1 MKNQLEKA
9 LAFPEKTG
17 IINGFLIFGAALMK
31 SGNEKEFFAGIDLGG
46 TKILTVVTDSE
57 KNVLAKTKIATEAA
71 RGVGVVMDN
80 IFKSLDISCQKCGVS
95 ADKLSGIGI
104 GVPGPVNY
112 EKGLVYDC
120 PNLAGWKNIEVRKI
134 IGEKLNVPVFVEN
147 DARVA
152 GLAETRLGAAKGF
165 RHVFYITVS
174 TGIGSAII
182 IDGKIYHGA
191 DGAAGEFGQMKLL
204 DGSILEQ
211 KFAGPAIERL
221 FGLPTTQ
228 LAVLI
233 EKNDPGAKR
242 ALDHLTHGI
251 GTFLANVVT
260 LLDPQIIVVGGGV
273 SQLGELI
280 FKPVREKVASLAFSI
295 GAENVKIVQ
304 ASLGTDSG
312 ALGAVELLFD

>member
-1 MKNQLEKA
+1 MSDPIKK
-9 LAFPEKTG
+9 G
-17 IINGFLIFGAALMK
+17 
-31 SGNEKEFFAGIDLGG
+31 FFAGVDLGG

-57 KNVLAKTKIATEAA
+57 KKVLAKTKIPTEAT
-71 RGVGVVMDN
+71 RGVDAVLDN
-80 IFKSLDISCQKCGVS
+80 IFKSLDISCKECGITPGS
-95 ADKLSGIGI
+95 LSGIGI

-134 IGEKLNVPVFVEN
+134 ISERLDVPVFVEN

-228 LAVLI
+228 LTELV
-233 EKNDPGAKR
+233 EKNDPGAKK
-242 ALDHLTHGI
+242 AVEYLTDGI
-251 GTFLANVVT
+251 GTFLANVAT
-260 LLDPQIIVVGGGV
+260 LLNPQIIVVGGGV
-273 SQLGELI
+273 SQLGDLI
-280 FKPVREKVASLAFSI
+280 LDPIREKVAAKAFSI
-295 GAENVKIVQ
+295 AAKNVKIVP
-304 ASLGTDSG
+304 AALHTDSG
-312 ALGAVELLFD
+312 AIGAVELLFD

>member
-1 MKNQLEKA
+1 MTDSMKK
-9 LAFPEKTG
+9 G
-17 IINGFLIFGAALMK
+17 
-31 SGNEKEFFAGIDLGG
+31 FFAGIDLGG

-57 KNVLAKTKIATEAA
+57 KKVLAKTKIPTEAA
-71 RGVGVVMDN
+71 LGVDTVLGN
-80 IFKSLDISCQKCGVS
+80 IFKSLDISCKECGIS
-95 ADKLSGIGI
+95 AQNLSGIGI

-120 PNLAGWKNIEVRKI
+120 PNLAGWKNIEIRKI
-134 IGEKLNVPVFVEN
+134 INERLGVPVFVEN

-165 RHVFYITVS
+165 RYVFYITVS

-228 LAVLI
+228 LAELI
-233 EKNDPGAKR
+233 KKNDPGAKS
-242 ALDHLTHGI
+242 AVDYLTHGT
-251 GTFLANVVT
+251 GTFLANVAT
-260 LLDPQIIVVGGGV
+260 LLNPQIIVVGGGV
-273 SQLGELI
+273 SQLGDLI
-280 FKPVREKVASLAFSI
+280 LDPIREKVSQLAFSI
-295 GAENVKIVQ
+295 AAKNVKIVP
-304 ASLGTDSG
+304 AALHTDSG
-312 ALGAVELLFD
+312 AIGAVELLFD

>member
-1 MKNQLEKA
+1 MKNAEK
-9 LAFPEKTG
+9 
-17 IINGFLIFGAALMK
+17 NG
-31 SGNEKEFFAGIDLGG
+31 FFAGIDLGG
-46 TKILTVVTDSE
+46 TKILTVVTDSG
-57 KNVLAKTKIATEAA
+57 KNVLSKTKIPTEAT
-71 RGVGVVMDN
+71 RGIDAVLNN
-80 IFKSLDISCQKCGVS
+80 IFKSLDISCKECGIS
-95 ADKLSGIGI
+95 AAELSGIGI

-134 IGEKLNVPVFVEN
+134 FSEKLGVPVFVEN

-228 LAVLI
+228 LADLI
-233 EKNDPGAKR
+233 RKNDAGAK
-242 ALDHLTHGI
+242 AAVDYLTHGI
-251 GTFLANVVT
+251 GTFLANVAT
-260 LLDPQIIVVGGGV
+260 LLNPQIIVVGGGV
-273 SQLGELI
+273 SQLGDLI
-280 FKPVREKVASLAFSI
+280 LDPIREKVAALAFSI
-295 GAENVKIVQ
+295 AAKNVKIVPAALQ
-304 ASLGTDSG
+304 TDSG
-312 ALGAVELLFD
+312 AIGAVELLFD

>member
-1 MKNQLEKA
+1 MTDSRK
-9 LAFPEKTG
+9 
-17 IINGFLIFGAALMK
+17 
-31 SGNEKEFFAGIDLGG
+31 KEFFAGIDLGG

-57 KNVLAKTKIATEAA
+57 KNVLAKIKIPTEAS
-71 RGVGVVMDN
+71 RGVDAVLDN
-80 IFKSLDISCQKCGVS
+80 IFKSLDLSCSECNISPKS
-95 ADKLSGIGI
+95 LSGIGI

-120 PNLAGWKNIEVRKI
+120 PNLPGWKNIEVRQI
-134 IGEKLNVPVFVEN
+134 FSDKLGVPVFVEN

-165 RHVFYITVS
+165 RHVFYITIS

-228 LAVLI
+228 LTDLI
-233 EKNDPGAKR
+233 KKNDMGAKT
-242 ALDHLTHGI
+242 ALDYLTHGI
-251 GTFLANVVT
+251 GTFLANVAT
-260 LLDPQIIVVGGGV
+260 LLNPQIIVVGGGV
-273 SQLGELI
+273 SQLGDLI
-280 FKPVREKVASLAFSI
+280 LDPVREKVAAKAFSI
-295 GAENVKIVQ
+295 AAENVKIVP
-304 ASLGTDSG
+304 AALHTDSG
-312 ALGAVELLFD
+312 AIGAVELLFE

>member
-1 MKNQLEKA
+1 
-9 LAFPEKTG
+9 
-17 IINGFLIFGAALMK
+17 MK
-31 SGNEKEFFAGIDLGG
+31 SGNEKEFFAVIDLGG
-46 TKILTVVTDSE
+46 TKILTVVTDAE
-57 KNVLAKTKIATEAA
+57 KRVLAKTKIPTEAA
-71 RGVGVVMDN
+71 RGVSVVLDN
-80 IFKSLDISCQKCGVS
+80 IFKSLDISCKECGIS
-95 ADKLSGIGI
+95 ADSLSGIGI

-134 IGEKLNVPVFVEN
+134 IEEKLNVPVFVEN

-228 LAVLI
+228 LAGLI
-233 EKNDPGAKR
+233 KKNDPGAKC
-242 ALDHLTHGI
+242 ALDHLIHGT
-251 GTFLANVVT
+251 GTFLANIVT
-260 LLDPQIIVVGGGV
+260 LLNPQIIVVGGGV
-273 SQLGELI
+273 AQLGEL
-280 FKPVREKVASLAFSI
+280 FLGPVRGKVSSLAFSI
-295 GAENVKIVQ
+295 GAENVKIVP
-304 ASLGTDSG
+304 AALGTDSG
-312 ALGAVELLFD
+312 AVGAVELLFD

>member
-1 MKNQLEKA
+1 MNNSGKNR
-9 LAFPEKTG
+9 
-17 IINGFLIFGAALMK
+17 
-31 SGNEKEFFAGIDLGG
+31 FFAGIDLGG
-46 TKILTVVTDSE
+46 TKILTVVTDSK
-57 KNVLAKTKIATEAA
+57 KNVLARTRIPTEASG
-71 RGVGVVMDN
+71 GVGTVMDN
-80 IFKSLDISCQKCGVS
+80 IFKSLDISCRECGIS
-95 ADKLSGIGI
+95 AENLSGIGI

-134 IGEKLNVPVFVEN
+134 ISERLNVPVFVEN

-152 GLAETRLGAAKGF
+152 GLAETRLGAARGF

-211 KFAGPAIERL
+211 KFAGPAVERL

-228 LAVLI
+228 LAELI
-233 EKNDPGAKR
+233 EKNDQGAKA
-242 ALDHLTHGI
+242 ALSHITNGLGI
-251 GTFLANVVT
+251 FLANVAT
-260 LLDPQIIVVGGGV
+260 LLNPQIIVVGGGV
-273 SQLGELI
+273 SQLGDLI
-280 FKPVREKVASLAFSI
+280 LNPIREKVSAFAFSI
-295 GAENVKIVQ
+295 SAKNVKIVP
-304 ASLGTDSG
+304 AALHTDSG
-312 ALGAVELLFD
+312 AIGAVELLFN

>member
-1 MKNQLEKA
+1 MSDPIKK
-9 LAFPEKTG
+9 G
-17 IINGFLIFGAALMK
+17 
-31 SGNEKEFFAGIDLGG
+31 FFAGVDLGG

-57 KNVLAKTKIATEAA
+57 KKVLAKTKIPTEAT
-71 RGVGVVMDN
+71 RGVDAVLDN
-80 IFKSLDISCQKCGVS
+80 IFKSLDILCKECGTTPGS
-95 ADKLSGIGI
+95 LSGIGI

-120 PNLAGWKNIEVRKI
+120 PNLVGWKNIEVRKI
-134 IGEKLNVPVFVEN
+134 ISERLDVPVFVEN

-228 LAVLI
+228 LTELV
-233 EKNDPGAKR
+233 EKNDPGAKK
-242 ALDHLTHGI
+242 AVEYLTDGI
-251 GTFLANVVT
+251 GTFLANVAT
-260 LLDPQIIVVGGGV
+260 LLNPQIIVVGGGV
-273 SQLGELI
+273 SQLGDLI
-280 FKPVREKVASLAFSI
+280 LDPIREKVAAKAFSI
-295 GAENVKIVQ
+295 AAKNVKIVP
-304 ASLGTDSG
+304 AALHTDSG
-312 ALGAVELLFD
+312 AIGAVELLFD

>member
-1 MKNQLEKA
+1 MENSEK
-9 LAFPEKTG
+9 
-17 IINGFLIFGAALMK
+17 
-31 SGNEKEFFAGIDLGG
+31 SRFFAGIDLGG

-57 KNVLAKTKIATEAA
+57 KNVLAKTKIPTEAT
-71 RGVGVVMDN
+71 RGVDAVLDN
-80 IFKSLDISCQKCGVS
+80 IFKSLDISCRECGFTPES
-95 ADKLSGIGI
+95 LSGIGI

-134 IGEKLNVPVFVEN
+134 ISERLNVPVFVEN

-228 LAVLI
+228 LAGLI
-233 EKNDPGAKR
+233 GKNDGGAK
-242 ALDHLTHGI
+242 AAIDYLTHGI
-251 GTFLANVVT
+251 GTFLANVAT
-260 LLDPQIIVVGGGV
+260 LLNPQIIVVGGGV
-273 SQLGELI
+273 SQLGYLI
-280 FKPVREKVASLAFSI
+280 LDPIREKVAAKAFSI
-295 GAENVKIVQ
+295 AAKNVKIVP
-304 ASLGTDSG
+304 AALHTDSG
-312 ALGAVELLFD
+312 AIGAVELLFD